1 MKVEWKPQKTILVN
15 KTEDPITLIN
25 RVARV
30 CYNSDLPKKETD
42 KYVFVKKLIANGHES
57 PLEFVDF
64 TWFIQTSRAIA
75 NELVR
80 HRIASYMQEST
91 RYVKYDHLEMLQ
103 PCKDNVSYTKET
115 FTPSELE
122 SIIAHY
128 GYLLEQGIKPEFARD
143 FLPLGL
149 ITHLYCKMNLREF
162 RHFLKLRTSLH
173 AHPQMRELAL
183 NMLTDLK
190 IHYPDGIFDTMFS
203 DIFDVVE
210 IKD

>member
-25 RVARV
+25 LVARV
-30 CYNSDLPKKETD
+30 CYKSDLPEVD
-42 KYVFVKKLIANGHES
+42 EEKYRFVKKLIANGHES

-64 TWFIQTSRAIA
+64 TWLIQTSRAIA

-91 RYVKYDHLEMLQ
+91 RYVKYDHLEILQ
-103 PCKDNVSYTKET
+103 PCKDDKSYTKET

-122 SIIAHY
+122 STIAHY

-162 RHFLKLRTSLH
+162 RHFLKLRTSKQ
-173 AHPQMRELAL
+173 AHPQMRELAWD
-183 NMLTDLK
+183 MLTDLH
-190 IHYPDGIFDTMFS
+190 IHYPNGIFDTMFF
-203 DIFDVVE
+203 DINYA
-210 IKD
+210 